1 MLQIAK
7 ILKSHGTDG
16 GLLIGVRDIEVG
28 QIDLQEPVF
37 IEFDG
42 LPVPFFI
49 QDLQPRGTSKAVI
62 HLNDIVSLEDAEE
75 VVGRSV
81 YIEGEWEEEDE
92 TDFTG
97 WTLLCR
103 GERVGTVSG
112 MEPIPGNL
120 CLYVRPSQPLGDT
133 PDEVLVPLHPD
144 LVISVDEEQQ
154 LLDLDLPA
162 GLL

>member
-7 ILKSHGTDG
+7 ILKSNGTDG

-49 QDLQPRGTSKAVI
+49 QDIQQRGTAKAVI
-62 HLNDIVSLEDAEE
+62 HLNDIVNLEDAEE
-75 VVGRSV
+75 VVGRP
-81 YIEGEWEEEDE
+81 IFIAGEWEEEE
-92 TDFTG
+92 EMDFTG
-97 WTLLCR
+97 WTLLNR
-103 GERVGTVSG
+103 GQRVGTVTG

-120 CLYVRPSQPLGDT
+120 CLYVGET
-133 PDEVLVPLHPD
+133 LVPLHPD
-144 LVISVDEEQQ
+144 LILSADPATRI
-154 LLDLDLPA
+154 LDLDLPE

>member
-7 ILKSHGTDG
+7 ILKSNGTDG

-49 QDLQPRGTSKAVI
+49 QDLQQRGTSKAII
-62 HLNDIVSLEDAEE
+62 HLNDITSLADAEE
-75 VVGRSV
+75 VVGRGLF
-81 YIEGEWEEEDE
+81 IEGEWEEEE
-92 TDFTG
+92 ELDFTG
-97 WTLLCR
+97 WTLLNR
-103 GERVGTVSG
+103 GERVGTVTG

-120 CLYVRPSQPLGDT
+120 CLYVGDA
-133 PDEVLVPLHPD
+133 LVPLHED
-144 LVISVDEEQQ
+144 LILSADPATRT
-154 LLDLDLPA
+154 LDLDLPE

>member
-49 QDLQPRGTSKAVI
+49 QDLQQRGTSRAVI

-75 VVGRSV
+75 VVGRAL
-81 YIEGEWEEEDE
+81 YIEGEWKEEDE
-92 TDFTG
+92 PDFTG
-97 WTLLCR
+97 WTLLSR
-103 GERVGTVSG
+103 GERVGTVTG

>member
-7 ILKSHGTDG
+7 ILKSNGTDG
-16 GLLIGVRDIEVG
+16 GLLIGVRDIEPG

-49 QDLQPRGTSKAVI
+49 QDLQQRGTSKAII
-62 HLNDIVSLEDAEE
+62 HLNDVSTLADAEE
-75 VVGRSV
+75 LVGRSLW
-81 YIEGEWEEEDE
+81 IEGEWEEEKE

-97 WTLLCR
+97 WTLLNR
-103 GERVGTVSG
+103 GVPVGTVTG

-120 CLYVRPSQPLGDT
+120 CLYVRPECHS
-133 PDEVLVPLHPD
+133 ERSEESLVPLHPD
-144 LVISVDEEQQ
+144 LILSADPATRT
-154 LLDLDLPA
+154 LNLDLPD

>member
-7 ILKSHGTDG
+7 ILKSNGTDG

-49 QDLQPRGTSKAVI
+49 QDLQQRGNSKAII
-62 HLNDIVSLEDAEE
+62 HLNDIDSLADAEE
-75 VVGRSV
+75 VVGRAI
-81 YIEGEWEEEDE
+81 YIEGEWEEEE
-92 TDFTG
+92 EMDFTG
-97 WTLLCR
+97 WTLLNR
-103 GERVGTVSG
+103 GERVGTVTG

-120 CLYVRPSQPLGDT
+120 CLYVRSDRHSLT
-133 PDEVLVPLHPD
+133 RSANLVPLHPD
-144 LVISVDEEQQ
+144 LILSADPAART
-154 LLDLDLPA
+154 LDLDLPD

>member
-7 ILKSHGTDG
+7 ILKSNGTDG

-49 QDLQPRGTSKAVI
+49 QDLQQRGTSKAVI
-62 HLNDIVSLEDAEE
+62 HLNDIVNLEDAEE
-75 VVGRSV
+75 VVGRPV
-81 YIEGEWEEEDE
+81 FIEGEWEEEE
-92 TDFTG
+92 EMDFTG
-97 WTLLCR
+97 WTLLDR
-103 GERVGTVSG
+103 GRKVGTVTG

-120 CLYVRPSQPLGDT
+120 CLYVGET
-133 PDEVLVPLHPD
+133 LVPLHPD
-144 LVISVDEEQQ
+144 LILSADPDARI
-154 LLDLDLPA
+154 LDLELPE

>member
-7 ILKSHGTDG
+7 ILKSNGTDG

-49 QDLQPRGTSKAVI
+49 QDIQQRGTSKAII
-62 HLNDIVSLEDAEE
+62 HLNDIVNLEDAEE
-75 VVGRSV
+75 VVGRPIF
-81 YIEGEWEEEDE
+81 IEGEWEEEE
-92 TDFTG
+92 EMDFTG
-97 WTLLCR
+97 WTLLNR
-103 GERVGTVSG
+103 GERVGVVTG

-120 CLYVRPSQPLGDT
+120 CLYVGDA
-133 PDEVLVPLHPD
+133 LVPLHED
-144 LVISVDEEQQ
+144 LILSADPASRT
-154 LLDLDLPA
+154 LDLDLPE

>member
-7 ILKSHGTDG
+7 ILKSNGTDG

-49 QDLQPRGTSKAVI
+49 QDLQQRGTSKAII
-62 HLNDIVSLEDAEE
+62 HLNDISSLADAEE
-75 VVGRSV
+75 VVGRGIF
-81 YIEGEWEEEDE
+81 IEGEWEEEE
-92 TDFTG
+92 ELDFTD
-97 WTLLCR
+97 WTLLNR
-103 GERVGTVSG
+103 GERVGTVTG

-120 CLYVRPSQPLGDT
+120 CVYVRRDGHSGLDPES
-133 PDEVLVPLHPD
+133 LVPLHED
-144 LVISVDEEQQ
+144 LIRSADPATRT
-154 LLDLDLPA
+154 LDLDLPE